1 MTIKFAEITIIRN
14 IEEENIFSSISRYFG
29 YENQTID
36 IDIIII
42 DFGDGYLCDTRE
54 EYKDL
59 KFKFAQLGCNHGFPI
74 YFKQKDDLETLF
86 YRDPRVDDKGKLH
99 IRYIDEIKNY
109 THNKGIIK
117 TEPSKYN
124 IIYEDINKKEIL
136 SIVRI
141 CSNEEK
147 PRFLL
152 GYEDTILDKNDVIYL
167 TECIFKNKF
176 T

>member
-1 MTIKFAEITIIRN
+1 MPIKFSEVTIIKN
-14 IEEENIFSSISRYFG
+14 IDEESIFTSISRYLG
-29 YENQTID
+29 YETQTID
-36 IDIIII
+36 NDIIII

-59 KFKFAQLGCNHGFPI
+59 KFKFAQLGHNHGFPI
-74 YFKQKDDLETLF
+74 YFSKKIEDRYTLF
-86 YRDPRVDDKGKLH
+86 YRNPTINDKKQPILKF
-99 IRYIDEIKNY
+99 DVFKNY
-109 THNKGIIK
+109 KDFK
-117 TEPSKYN
+117 KEPSKYN